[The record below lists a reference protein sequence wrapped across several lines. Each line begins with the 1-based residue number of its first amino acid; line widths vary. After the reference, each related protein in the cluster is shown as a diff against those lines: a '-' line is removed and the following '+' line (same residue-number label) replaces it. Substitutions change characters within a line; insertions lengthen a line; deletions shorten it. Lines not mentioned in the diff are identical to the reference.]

1 MILFL
6 VDFRL
11 WLLYFLKGEGGWFYI
26 AKKADV
32 AHISKGK
39 HTIYFKICL
48 NRLPSVRPKQTRGQ
62 PSKNGGGDSETSP
75 VVYVEAF
82 RGLVYVVSNC

>member
-26 AKKADV
+26 AKK
-32 AHISKGK
+32 
-39 HTIYFKICL
+39 HTSPKVHTQMYFKICL